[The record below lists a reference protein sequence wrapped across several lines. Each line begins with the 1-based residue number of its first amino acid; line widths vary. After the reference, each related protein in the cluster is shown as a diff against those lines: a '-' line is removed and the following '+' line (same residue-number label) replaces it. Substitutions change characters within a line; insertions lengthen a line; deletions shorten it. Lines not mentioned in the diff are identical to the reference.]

1 VCAPEV
7 HPVASA
13 RDVERTRAKPS
24 ARHSAICNRFRLN
37 PSAGRLAFGAAI
49 SDDGPRG
56 RISVPDRQPCRTRI
70 VRERVPLPGPH
81 ASAEVAIQ
89 HTLPRS
95 RSSQRRRRRSAAA
108 NSGRGAGAT
117 CRDAQKARFALD
129 ERDDLRIL
137 VQILRWAV
145 SKRRTLVHTL
155 VILVELLAEP
165 RLGELLQTAP
175 FASQP
180 DVVVLDVDQLH
191 TCIRKCLFF
200 EISLLGVCLSRACLG
215 KMIIFSIKWRKRGVF
230 SPGSATSPAESV
242 QRVKTLERMT
252 IPAANAFFSAFFIL
266 SRACLGNI
274 LIVFRIEMPFAKRHF
289 LHPVVERPSQSQHTR
304 ARSSH
309 CSSQCCSG

>member
-1 VCAPEV
+1 M
-7 HPVASA
+7 ASA

-145 SKRRTLVHTL
+145 SKRRALVHTL

-215 KMIIFSIKWRKRGVF
+215 KMIICSIKWRKRRVF
-230 SPGSATSPAESV
+230 APKPTGEIAPIDGGRRRRTVVGASKHRTRCCRSV
-242 QRVKTLERMT
+242 GIGPWPK
-252 IPAANAFFSAFFIL
+252 ADYWL
-266 SRACLGNI
+266 SFPMS
-274 LIVFRIEMPFAKRHF
+274 V
-289 LHPVVERPSQSQHTR
+289 PSLSWENDR
-304 ARSSH
+304 F
-309 CSSQCCSG
+309 